1 MSPTEFRV
9 GPCRSHRLF
18 ESLAVRR
25 GLRFVQARAAP
36 NIESALSSLRGTLF
50 PGGSTFRPATEY
62 AKKHRSHDSETVTW
76 SVAGS
81 RVLVVLLQRNLA
93 AKNSLESSSGN
104 SSTNESNPE
113 IYRVRRGLAGSRQLL
128 RFIDGCP
135 DRDEAG
141 LLRRKYPSSDRADL
155 FDFETPAV
163 SPGPSRGRKISANWS
178 YSSLVENTKSR
189 PSGLRRTP
197 FRTQSIPWDPK
208 KSIKFWRVS
217 FVEDPDSLSNRRP
230 CRYLQ
235 EKFLRFCCLSRG
247 HFFLVLS

>member
-93 AKNSLESSSGN
+93 ARSSLESSSGN

-189 PSGLRRTP
+189 PSGLGGHLSGHNLSHGTPRNPSNSGGSPSWRT
-197 FRTQSIPWDPK
+197 RTACRIGGRADTSRKNSCD
-208 KSIKFWRVS
+208 
-217 FVEDPDSLSNRRP
+217 FV
-230 CRYLQ
+230 
-235 EKFLRFCCLSRG
+235 
-247 HFFLVLS
+247 V